1 MIMKLNVSNEL
12 KSRLVHAAENGSVIA
27 KDILSEVKKNVPV
40 EEIIRGTYNCFSTKR
55 KRTEAGTFKK
65 IRIVFTACSKDLAHP
80 SFPDRLQYGRRP
92 LGYNRSGIAASRWH
106 TQQTVPD
113 VGAYRKAQERC
124 RPLPHI
130 RQGMEIHGTRS
141 SVRKV
146 HHKRMD
152 EIHHRVSAG
161 Y

>member
-80 SFPDRLQYGRRP
+80 SFPDRNNPQAPWFPENRTWNPPRLWNCSRTCP
-92 LGYNRSGIAASRWH
+92 STHPTKSIISVVLSHWTAKSRSGCM
-106 TQQTVPD
+106 
-113 VGAYRKAQERC
+113 KA
-124 RPLPHI
+124 
-130 RQGMEIHGTRS
+130 
-141 SVRKV
+141 
-146 HHKRMD
+146 
-152 EIHHRVSAG
+152 
-161 Y
+161 